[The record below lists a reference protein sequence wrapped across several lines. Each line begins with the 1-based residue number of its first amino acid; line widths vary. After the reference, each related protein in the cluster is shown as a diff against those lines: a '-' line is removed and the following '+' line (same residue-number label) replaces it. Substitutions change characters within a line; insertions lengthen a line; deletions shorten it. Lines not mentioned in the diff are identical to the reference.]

1 MAIRLGVTSPP
12 QAFLRDGAASAL
24 SAEDE
29 LAQDRQREGVIVFTG
44 SLAQFLPPGDEKV
57 RRYQCCAS
65 LLDPVPCAFVM
76 CLVPLGPDDLM

>member
-1 MAIRLGVTSPP
+1 MCGVRPQFA

-24 SAEDE
+24 SVEDE

-57 RRYQCCAS
+57 VTLAHPPARMSSNCTA
-65 LLDPVPCAFVM
+65 LLRSRAQ
-76 CLVPLGPDDLM
+76 